1 MKKPGDVDAYISTAP
16 KESQTKLNQL
26 RSIIKKS
33 APQAVEKIS
42 YGMPYYA
49 YKGRL
54 AYFSAWK
61 THIGLYIPSPT
72 IAEHQSELAGYET
85 TKATIR
91 LPLDQKLPV
100 SLIQKLIKA
109 RAKTNEGRGKK

>member
-1 MKKPGDVDAYISTAP
+1 MKKPKDVEAYISSAP

-33 APQAVEKIS
+33 APQAIEKIS

-49 YKGRL
+49 FKGRL

-72 IAEHQSELAGYET
+72 LAEHKSDVAAYET

-100 SLIQKLIKA
+100 TLIQKLIKA
-109 RAKTNEGRGKK
+109 RV